1 MLWASLLFVWEL
13 VGIDLEKAKE
23 AGGNAGAII
32 TAIKSPQA
40 IPWVLLILVIY
51 FVFKTTVEWYQN
63 NAVRRSLRASRVDFI
78 SGWIVALIAVGLY
91 IAQTL
96 SRAQLADVVQAKP
109 GTAFQILIGIIG
121 GSGTATGVKLIW
133 IGGIDWSDPVE
144 LLLVFLGPLILMA
157 GYIGHRV
164 FGMPVHWP
172 TALSAVAIGLI
183 ARFAIPAVRYGW
195 KRWRLKTS
203 AGANA

>member
-1 MLWASLLFVWEL
+1 MIEKTSTRLVRDPQPQRDPHPLSTEYHKSRKQLMLWASLLFVWEL

-96 SRAQLADVVQAKP
+96 SRAQLADVVQ
-109 GTAFQILIGIIG
+109 
-121 GSGTATGVKLIW
+121 
-133 IGGIDWSDPVE
+133 
-144 LLLVFLGPLILMA
+144 
-157 GYIGHRV
+157 
-164 FGMPVHWP
+164 
-172 TALSAVAIGLI
+172 
-183 ARFAIPAVRYGW
+183 
-195 KRWRLKTS
+195 
-203 AGANA
+203 